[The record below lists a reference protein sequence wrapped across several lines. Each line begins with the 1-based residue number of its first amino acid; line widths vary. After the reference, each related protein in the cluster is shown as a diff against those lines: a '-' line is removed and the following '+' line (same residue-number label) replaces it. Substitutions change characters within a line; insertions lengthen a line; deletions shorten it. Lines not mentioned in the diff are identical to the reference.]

1 MKNKTILYSIILSI
15 TIIITMSIA
24 GTFGC
29 GGDSTYVPSTA
40 TPVVTPTPSSVSVNV
55 NSTYATAEMS
65 NGVGVSITGTE
76 NMEGTLTISHIGN
89 TEFGEMDENLTGLD
103 KGGKVEINLTE
114 FPENLLINAS
124 ATVTRVA
131 EANVMAYY
139 INEGGEKNYIVA
151 TKTQIG
157 IYIDRLNAQV
167 RSSNYSGNALTL
179 YFLFTKENSNN

>member
-1 MKNKTILYSIILSI
+1 MKNKTTLYSIVLLI
-15 TIIITMSIA
+15 TIMITLSIA

-29 GGDSTYVPSTA
+29 GSDSTYVPSTV

-55 NSTYATAEMS
+55 NSTFATAEMS
-65 NGVGVSITGTE
+65 NGVGVSINGTE

-89 TEFGEMDENLTGLD
+89 REFGEVDENLTGLD

-114 FPENLLINAS
+114 FPENLLINAY
-124 ATVTRVA
+124 ATVSRVA

-139 INEGGEKNYIVA
+139 INEGGEKTYVVA
-151 TKTQIG
+151 SKTQTG

-167 RSSNYSGNALTL
+167 RSLNYSSNTLTL
-179 YFLFTKENSNN
+179 YFLFTKENSSN